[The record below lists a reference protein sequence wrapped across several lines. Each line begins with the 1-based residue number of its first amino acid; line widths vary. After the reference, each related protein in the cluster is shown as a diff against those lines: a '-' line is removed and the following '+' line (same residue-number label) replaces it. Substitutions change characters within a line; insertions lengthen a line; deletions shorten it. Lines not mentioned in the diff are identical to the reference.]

1 MLENLEQYRI
11 LKGLKKFMDKFP
23 EAFKRFEKSHQNI
36 KDMRF
41 NDIVRSFAEW
51 QSEHV
56 PYMTGKQI
64 DALARIIENPIGV
77 FWNKVE
83 INYRWGKSIRYRS
96 KRTGRFV
103 KPR

>member
-1 MLENLEQYRI
+1 MNNHLILE
-11 LKGLKKFMDKFP
+11 KGEKIKLDNFP
-23 EAFKRFEKSHQNI
+23 EAFRRYEKSHQNI

-64 DALARIIENPIGV
+64 DALARCIETPISV
-77 FWNKVE
+77 FWYKVE
-83 INYRWGKSIRYRS
+83 INYKWGKGIRYRS
-96 KRTGRFV
+96 RRTGRFV